1 LKNIE
6 ISINTLN
13 LLIKSKT
20 IVCPNVDELN
30 LYIDNKFVYNNKEI
44 FNIFPNIITLK
55 IYIKEKYDLLNLMRE
70 IKDLK
75 IENLKIFN
83 KYNEYINSNIVSKI
97 ILNIEN
103 LIIDVNY

>member
-1 LKNIE
+1 MKNIE
-6 ISINTLN
+6 ISINNLN

-30 LYIDNKFVYNNKEI
+30 LCIDNKFVYNNKEI

-97 ILNIEN
+97 ILNIEH